1 MKACPV
7 QLSYKPAESDKQK
20 MADSLQL
27 RTKGFAAERKTEQ
40 SLGASTGEN
49 WVNGSPPLKHL
60 ENDTD
65 GWTTFNE
72 PILYVFAGKGP
83 YVSR

>member
-20 MADSLQL
+20 MADDLHL
-27 RTKGFAAERKTEQ
+27 RTKGFAPEMNTGQ
-40 SLGASTGEN
+40 SPSEN
-49 WVNGSPPLKHL
+49 WANGSPPLKYP

-83 YVSR
+83 YVSQ